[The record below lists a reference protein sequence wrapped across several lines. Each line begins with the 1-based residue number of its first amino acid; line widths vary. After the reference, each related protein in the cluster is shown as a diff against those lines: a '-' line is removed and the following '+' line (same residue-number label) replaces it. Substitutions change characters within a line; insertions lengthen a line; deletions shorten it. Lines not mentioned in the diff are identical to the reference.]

1 MAVLRHNQSF
11 TKKNVLDRLSPES
24 ESNLPRK
31 KAAVFPTSSS
41 SSRLGSLTQ
50 SQIDLNRSEV
60 KATQQQPQQ
69 QFQQQP
75 SPPQLIKVDPTDSEQ
90 VFASL
95 RNISSIIFTLTSKF
109 VDDTAYHLYKDLILG
124 STSTLHKL
132 SQTLDL
138 YCFYD
143 KPLMQVIQDNPDIAD
158 RSYTEIMAIC
168 DQYNTTPVEITN
180 DLNRKRKPEFAEET
194 VLNLLRT
201 FSIIVHETDDTPLL
215 PLIGQEG
222 FIHLLSSET
231 PINIIEECLMLIQ
244 SIDMVKRKEE
254 VMSLVNKLA
263 DLVSTQ
269 QGSYTTHQ
277 WHRVRRMSLNC
288 LYDMTKAGIQLKKNI
303 LEKLVRTAEDVIT
316 YSGIPT
322 TLVAHEEVDR
332 IFYFIFKILL
342 LTLMEYPEVINE
354 KYSKEF
360 EKFIKK
366 VGDFLDEKYYAY
378 NVFQALER
386 HMSQNIV

>member
-1 MAVLRHNQSF
+1 MSLSPKLLKEFSIKFAKQIIPTADNEA
-11 TKKNVLDRLSPES
+11 KERLSLLASDLAEYIIKCES
-24 ESNLPRK
+24 ASVTIP
-31 KAAVFPTSSS
+31 
-41 SSRLGSLTQ
+41 
-50 SQIDLNRSEV
+50 QILNTLSACLNICIQE
-60 KATQQQPQQ
+60 K
-69 QFQQQP
+69 
-75 SPPQLIKVDPTDSEQ
+75 L
-90 VFASL
+90 ASIQYRGIIL

-109 VDDTAYHLYKDLILG
+109 VDDTAYYLYKDLILG

-132 SQTLDL
+132 SQALDL

-168 DQYNTTPVEITN
+168 DQYNTTPVEITS

-222 FIHLLSSET
+222 FIQLLSSET

-244 SIDMVKRKEE
+244 SIDMIKRKEE
-254 VMSLVNKLA
+254 VMPLANKLA